1 MEKRLR
7 KKLHRSEYSEVG
19 VSIKIQATEDEVQRV
34 LDKITELAD
43 KLELSFTGG
52 GLGYIIIP
60 STETFGDK
68 KVPTKIESLIE
79 ALSGFPFLFPD
90 FVMGYFKSNN
100 CLKINQYQIDELKLG
115 IEKGQFEFKSN
126 WHCDLWN

>member
-1 MEKRLR
+1 MKKRLR
-7 KKLHRSEYSEVG
+7 KKLHRAEYSEVG
-19 VSIKIQATEDEVQRV
+19 VSIKIQVSEKDVQQV

-60 STETFGDK
+60 SSETFCDK
-68 KVPTKIESLIE
+68 NVPTKIESLIE

-90 FVMGYFKSNN
+90 FVMGYFQSNN
-100 CLKINQYQIDELKLG
+100 SLKVNQDQMEELKFR
-115 IEKGQFEFKSN
+115 IEKEQFEYKVN